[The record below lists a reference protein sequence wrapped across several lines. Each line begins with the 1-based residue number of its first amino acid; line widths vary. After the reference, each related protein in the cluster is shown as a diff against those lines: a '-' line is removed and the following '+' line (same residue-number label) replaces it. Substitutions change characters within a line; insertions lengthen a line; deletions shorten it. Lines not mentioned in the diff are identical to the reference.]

1 VTGRPVKR
9 CLVINPNTTAAVTDL
24 VLAACRRAQPD
35 VQWDGTTARF
45 GAAYIASE
53 AAYARASHAALDAFE
68 TAHDGQDAVLLAC
81 FGDPG
86 LMGLRELSPV
96 PVVGLAQSSFQAAAR
111 HGRFAVVT
119 GGHAWAPM
127 LARFAR
133 AHELD
138 RGLTGIHTID
148 WTGAQ
153 IAADPD
159 GARDFATPA
168 RPPLPTCSTATSA
181 SPAAASWRWGRACR
195 PARARST
202 PAGRLVTPGGV
213 DAHCH
218 LDQPM
223 PATARRWP
231 TTSTP
236 ARARRP
242 AAAPPR

>member
-1 VTGRPVKR
+1 MTGRPVKR

-24 VLAACRRAQPD
+24 VLVACRRAQPD

-68 TAHDGQDAVLLAC
+68 AAHDGQDAVLLAC

-159 GARDFATPA
+159 GARDA
-168 RPPLPTCSTATSA
+168 LV
-181 SPAAASWRWGRACR
+181 AAARLGVRDGAQCILLGG
-195 PARARST
+195 AAL
-202 PAGRLVTPGGV
+202 AGLAPSLQPQLPVPV
-213 DAHCH
+213 
-218 LDQPM
+218 LDNVVL
-223 PATARRWP
+223 
-231 TTSTP
+231 
-236 ARARRP
+236 
-242 AAAPPR
+242 AAQAVADLLENAA

>member
-1 VTGRPVKR
+1 MTGRPVKR

-35 VQWDGTTARF
+35 VRWDGTTARF

-68 TAHDGQDAVLLAC
+68 AAHDGHDAVLLAC

-86 LMGLRELSPV
+86 LMGLREISPV

-138 RGLTGIHTID
+138 RGLVGIHTID

-159 GARDFATPA
+159 GARDA
-168 RPPLPTCSTATSA
+168 LV
-181 SPAAASWRWGRACR
+181 AAA
-195 PARARST
+195 
-202 PAGRLVTPGGV
+202 RLGV
-213 DAHCH
+213 DAGAQCILLGGAALAGLASTLQPLLPVPV
-218 LDQPM
+218 LDNVVLAAQ
-223 PATARRWP
+223 AVADLLETAP
-231 TTSTP
+231 
-236 ARARRP
+236 
-242 AAAPPR
+242 